1 MLTDLPRSRH
11 SRRTPSPFP
20 LDDGTSVPESRLARV
35 RGAGVAF
42 LRGTTAG
49 WSRRD
54 LVDWLVCQYAP
65 CAADPLHEDGDELSP
80 AAERALDEGMIERVI
95 LDARARVLRLLGEL
109 VVPWQ
114 ASPLARLSIASGAV
128 VAQRDQRGGVA
139 FSPVN
144 LKRVRLAER
153 VTSLFVADY
162 LNRPNEYRWLML
174 CRECGEVA
182 FSTELTHAPWC
193 EAPAESWLA
202 FTAAEAGS
210 SVAL

>member
-1 MLTDLPRSRH
+1 MLTELPRLRH
-11 SRRTPSPFP
+11 GRRTPSPFP
-20 LDDGTSVPESRLARV
+20 LEGGVAVPESRLARV

-65 CAADPLHEDGDELSP
+65 CAADSLLDDRDEPSP
-80 AAERALDEGMIERVI
+80 AVERTLDEGMIERVI
-95 LDARARVLRLLGEL
+95 LDARARVLRLLGDL

-128 VAQRDQRGGVA
+128 VAQRDEGGGVA

-144 LKRVRLAER
+144 LRRVRLAER

-162 LNRPNEYRWLML
+162 LNRPSEYRWLML

-193 EAPAESWLA
+193 EAPVESWLA
-202 FTAAEAGS
+202 FTAAEGANG
-210 SVAL
+210 A